1 MGRGARFV
9 NRPAREGRQARTI
22 ARVHCADV
30 GRVDPSLRGLT
41 AAGAGVV
48 GRVRPG
54 SAWAD
59 RADRARADTATLGRH
74 GPCGSKPA
82 DGQGGRAA
90 GRRCAAPRAR
100 MAGAGQLG
108 RENSSST
115 CRYTNGS
122 RPPPPNDGCVHYA
135 GHVFLPSAHL
145 QAPAPQ
151 WRASPL
157 LSCQPSGGLRRPRH
171 SAQRRARLCGE

>member
-1 MGRGARFV
+1 MVGGPRGRNHDARRSLADRPAAGGSTEMGRGARFV

-54 SAWAD
+54 SAWAV
-59 RADRARADTATLGRH
+59 RSKAKRWARW
-74 GPCGSKPA
+74 CSE
-82 DGQGGRAA
+82 GRAA
-90 GRRCAAPRAR
+90 GRRCAAPRAG

-108 RENSSST
+108 RENASST
-115 CRYTNGS
+115 CRYTNGP
-122 RPPPPNDGCVHYA
+122 RP
-135 GHVFLPSAHL
+135 
-145 QAPAPQ
+145 
-151 WRASPL
+151 
-157 LSCQPSGGLRRPRH
+157 LRLTT
-171 SAQRRARLCGE
+171 AAFTM